1 MNRRTLLLSFVAA
14 LALQLAIIGA
24 IPARKVMTIARG
36 REITLKVQPIDPYS
50 IMSGY
55 YVVLSYR
62 ISRDSSFP
70 TPPELL
76 PGSPCYAVVEKDE
89 EGFWNPVELSKELP
103 TYLPRNR
110 AVLSGTFEQGGT
122 IRYGI
127 ENFYI
132 PETRRSEIADD
143 LRRNPDKAVV
153 DVSVDESG
161 GAVLR
166 RLRIE
171 NRIYE

>member
-1 MNRRTLLLSFVAA
+1 MSRRTLVVAFIGA
-14 LALQLAIIGA
+14 MALQLAILGA

-36 REITLKVQPIDPYS
+36 REVTLKVQPVDPYS

-55 YVVLSYR
+55 YVVLSYS
-62 ISRDSSFP
+62 ISRQSSFP

-76 PGSPCYAVVEKDE
+76 PGSPCYAIVEKDAD
-89 EGFWNPVELSKELP
+89 GIWNPVELTKDSP
-103 TYLPRNR
+103 AYVPQNR
-110 AVLSGTFEQGGT
+110 AVLSGTFEQGSV

-143 LRRNPDKAVV
+143 LRKNPDKAVV
-153 DVSVDESG
+153 DVSVDENG

-171 NRIYE
+171 NRVYE

>member
-1 MNRRTLLLSFVAA
+1 LIKRAALLSFIGAIT
-14 LALQLAIIGA
+14 LQLAILGA

-36 REITLKVQPIDPYS
+36 REVTLQVQPVDPYS

-55 YVVLSYR
+55 YVVLSFS
-62 ISRDSSFP
+62 ISRQSSFA

-76 PGSPCYAVVEKDE
+76 PGSPCYAIVEKDAD
-89 EGFWNPVELSKELP
+89 GIWKPVELAQDAP
-103 TYLPRNR
+103 TYLPKNR
-110 AVLSGTFEQGGT
+110 AVLSGTFEQGNV

-132 PETRRSEIADD
+132 PESRREEIADD
-143 LRRNPDKAVV
+143 LRKNPDKAVV
-153 DVSVDESG
+153 DVSVDENG

-171 NRIYE
+171 QRVYE